1 MVGIYGVIAYS
12 VGQRTREFGI
22 RMALGDSKTSSAL
35 RGARQSIRLIAWG
48 LAIGLV
54 AAFELT
60 RLMAN
65 LLYGIG
71 PGDPLTLMLTATI
84 LLVAALLASY
94 IPAPAPRRSTR
105 WWRCATNETRMTR
118 ETLLQDIRY
127 GFRTLRQSPGFT
139 AVAVITLALGIGANT
154 AMFSVI
160 NSVLFHS
167 LPFRDSSRVMVLWKT
182 LSNGNPNAFSTPAF
196 LEMRQQ
202 EDFLAH
208 LGAFTSVGKHLGGKE
223 LPERIAGGKINYDLL
238 PVLGVQ
244 PILGRMFSLDEDR
257 PGAGAVVILSH
268 ALWSTRFAS
277 RRNILSEVVDL
288 DGTPYTVVG
297 VMPPGF
303 HVLADTELFW
313 IPLQLES
320 TDAQA
325 SARNVHWLFAFTR
338 LPVGS
343 NQKQVQAGLDAIA
356 ARLKVQDPAGE
367 GGFGATLQSVSD
379 FVNGAVK
386 PVLLLLMGAVVF
398 VLLIA
403 CSNVAN
409 LLLSRS
415 TTREREISIRTALG
429 ASRWRMIRQL
439 LTESVLLAMLG
450 GGLGLVLAEIAIKS
464 LRSAHPSSIPA
475 SNAIVVDPAVLAYTA
490 ILCGVVGI
498 LFGLAPAWEGS
509 KANVSEKLKDGSR
522 GSSGGFGKH
531 RAVLVVM
538 ETALASMLF
547 IGAGLSLRSLWR
559 AEMVNLGFNPHGVL
573 TFRIAAPTVSEQ
585 RIPLFYQQVLDR
597 VRSLP
602 GVQSA
607 VLARNLPMSGTDPS
621 MPITIEGTPPPP
633 SEIPIVARLR
643 AIGPDYFS
651 GLQTS
656 LLAGHEFTEQDTA
669 ASTRVV
675 IVSESLAKLHWPNQ
689 NALGKRLKPG
699 MPGGDWCVVVGV
711 AADVHHW
718 AADVDIEPTAYY
730 PYTQVP
736 LASLPLLEGNMGIA
750 VRSPNSDG
758 LLSSIRTALGEVDKT
773 VPVYDVK
780 GMEEMVAESGSLRR
794 FDMWLIGA
802 FAGLA
807 LTLATVGIYGVIAY
821 AVSQRTREIGIRIAL
836 GAQPRDVLQL
846 IIGQGAKLALAG
858 VIAGLFGAFVLSRL
872 MSSLLFGVSPRDLVT
887 FSVLPWM
894 VLVLILVGCYIPAR
908 RATRVDPVVTL
919 RCE

>member
-1 MVGIYGVIAYS
+1 M
-12 VGQRTREFGI
+12 
-22 RMALGDSKTSSAL
+22 D
-35 RGARQSIRLIAWG
+35 
-48 LAIGLV
+48 
-54 AAFELT
+54 
-60 RLMAN
+60 
-65 LLYGIG
+65 
-71 PGDPLTLMLTATI
+71 
-84 LLVAALLASY
+84 
-94 IPAPAPRRSTR
+94 
-105 WWRCATNETRMTR
+105 
-118 ETLLQDIRY
+118 TLLQDVRY
-127 GFRTLRQSPGFT
+127 GFRTLWQSPGFT
-139 AVAVITLALGIGANT
+139 AVAIITLALGIGANT

-167 LPFRDSSRVMVLWKT
+167 LPFRDSSRVMFLWKT
-182 LSNGNPNAFSTPAF
+182 MSNGNPNAFSTPAF

-202 EDFLAH
+202 GDFLAH
-208 LGAFTSVGKHLGGKE
+208 LGAFTSVGKNLGGKE
-223 LPERIAGGKINYDLL
+223 VPERIAGGKVNYDLL

-244 PILGRMFSLDEDR
+244 PVLGRMFRLDEDH

-277 RRNILSEVVDL
+277 RGNMLGEVVDL

-303 HVLADTELFW
+303 HVLSDAELFW

-320 TDAQA
+320 TNAQA
-325 SARNVHWLFAFTR
+325 AARNVHWLFAFTR
-338 LPVGS
+338 LPEES
-343 NQKQVQAGLDAIA
+343 SQKQVQAGLDSIA
-356 ARLKVQDPAGE
+356 ARLKVQDPTGE

-379 FVNGAVK
+379 YLNGAVK
-386 PVLLLLMGAVVF
+386 PVLLLLLGAVAF

-415 TTREREISIRTALG
+415 TARQREISIRTALG

-450 GGLGLVLAEIAIKS
+450 GGLGLLLAQIAIKA
-464 LRSAHPSSIPA
+464 LRSAHPPSLPG
-475 SNAIVVDPAVLAYTA
+475 SNAIVMDPTVLAYTA

-509 KANVSEKLKDGSR
+509 KANVTEAMKEGSR
-522 GSSGGFGKH
+522 GSSGGFGKQ
-531 RAVLVVM
+531 RAALVVM

-559 AEMVNLGFNPHGVL
+559 AEMVSLGFNPEGVL
-573 TFRIAAPTVSEQ
+573 TFRIAAPAEFSEQ
-585 RIPLFYQQVLDR
+585 RIPLFYQQVVDR
-597 VRSLP
+597 LRSLP

-633 SEIPIVARLR
+633 SEVPIVARLR

-651 GLQTS
+651 GLQTP
-656 LLAGHEFTEQDTA
+656 LFAGHEFTEHDTA
-669 ASTRVV
+669 ASPRVV
-675 IVSESLAKLHWPNQ
+675 IVSESLAKLYWPNQ
-689 NALGKRLKPG
+689 NALCKRLKPG

-736 LASLPLLEGNMGIA
+736 VEFLPLLEGNMSIA
-750 VRSPNSDG
+750 VRSQNSAG
-758 LLSSIRTALGEVDKT
+758 LLSSIRTALDEVDKT
-773 VPVYDVK
+773 VPLYDVK
-780 GMEEMVAESGSLRR
+780 GMEEMVVDSSSLRR
-794 FDMWLIGA
+794 FDMWLIGT

-807 LTLATVGIYGVIAY
+807 LALAAVGIYGVIAY

-836 GAQPRDVLQL
+836 GAQRRDVLRL
-846 IIGQGAKLALAG
+846 IMGQGAKLALAG
-858 VIAGLFGAFVLSRL
+858 VITGLFGGFVLSRL
-872 MSSLLFGVSPRDLVT
+872 MSSLLFGVSPRDWAT
-887 FSVLPWM
+887 FSVVPWM
-894 VLVLILVGCYIPAR
+894 VLALILAGCYLPAR
-908 RATRVDPVVTL
+908 RATRVDPVIAL
-919 RCE
+919 RYE